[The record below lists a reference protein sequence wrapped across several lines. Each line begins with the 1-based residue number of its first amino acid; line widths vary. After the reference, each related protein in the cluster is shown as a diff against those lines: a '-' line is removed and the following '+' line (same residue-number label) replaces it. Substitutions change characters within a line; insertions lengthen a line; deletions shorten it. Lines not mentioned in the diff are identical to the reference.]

1 LGVSYGGG
9 LNADVLDES
18 FTISLPWVKFGTV
31 THRLWKQKKIVAT

>member
-1 LGVSYGGG
+1 LDVLYVGSHH
-9 LNADVLDES
+9 ADVLDES